1 MSEKKTD
8 AWMPLWIG
16 AYLADT
22 QHLTTQEHG
31 AYFLLMMAY
40 WRNKGPL
47 PDDDKRLASIVKA
60 TPKEWKVLRVA
71 LSEFFLISDGVWLQK
86 RIEAELNG
94 SKERSLKAASRAK
107 AGAQARWNDEKS
119 DASSMLQASVKHASS
134 MPQALLEYV
143 HNGCLSDALHNT
155 SHTNGIGIP
164 TLVAK
169 DQCVGIPP
177 HTLFSDEFKTAANA
191 RPDLDIALVWTN
203 FNNHYPPEKRTV
215 SRWSQWLKN
224 ERSPG
229 GVQAVRPSVDA
240 AELTRKE
247 RDRDMAGTKPPSD
260 EVRKQLAELTKNLKK
275 NATQGASV

>member
-60 TPKEWKVLRVA
+60 TPKEWKSLRLA
-71 LSEFFLISDGVWLQK
+71 LSEFFSISDGVWTQK

-107 AGAQARWNDEKS
+107 MGAQARWKDANS

-134 MPQALLEYV
+134 MPQALLEDV
-143 HNGCLSDALHNT
+143 QNGCLTDALHNT

-177 HTLFSDEFKTAANA
+177 HTPFSEEFQTAAKS
-191 RPDLDIALVWTN
+191 RPDLDVPTVWAN
-203 FNNHYPPEKRTV
+203 FNDHYPPEKRTA
-215 SRWSQWLKN
+215 SRWAQWLKN
-224 ERSPG
+224 ERSPLG
-229 GVQAVRPSVDA
+229 ATAV
-240 AELTRKE
+240 E
-247 RDRDMAGTKPPSD
+247 
-260 EVRKQLAELTKNLKK
+260 
-275 NATQGASV
+275 QGAADPDSRASVEALAKSKGMAAWDGYTEQWGQYKARVRGNAEAVQ